1 MTAQSET
8 SPTLAAFWPFFL
20 LSEERPA
27 QDAATLLDQLCPP
40 DLNEM
45 RLLFGNVFHRV
56 CPDAETGLT
65 RTDDATLTYWQRI
78 IRSPQFTGE
87 REQLAFLPTWCQ
99 VDGFLLVNVARLLA
113 LPWYTRADVFMAA
126 MQQAAA

>member
-1 MTAQSET
+1 MTVQAEST
-8 SPTLAAFWPFFL
+8 PTLAAFWPIFL
-20 LSEERPA
+20 LSEQQPA
-27 QDAATLLDQLCPP
+27 TDALSLLDQLCPP
-40 DLNEM
+40 DLSDM
-45 RLLFGNVFHRV
+45 RALFGGIFHRV
-56 CPDAETGLT
+56 CPEAETGLNL
-65 RTDDATLTYWQRI
+65 TDDATLTYWQRI

-99 VDGFLLVNVARLLA
+99 VDGFLLVDVARLLA